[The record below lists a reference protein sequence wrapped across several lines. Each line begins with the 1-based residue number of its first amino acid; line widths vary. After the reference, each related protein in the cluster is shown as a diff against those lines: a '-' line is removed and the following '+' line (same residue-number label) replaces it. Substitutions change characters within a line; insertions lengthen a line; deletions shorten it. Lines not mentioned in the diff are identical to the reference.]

1 MAGVGEDGADLV
13 VERDRAPTALLSWSL
28 TEGARKGCYAVAIV
42 WQTPLGVESY
52 AAAGHELE
60 VPRFGC
66 PACGQPMS
74 FWGWSERDLR
84 AARSFKLIVRRQR
97 CKACRTSHSVLPS
110 FVTHGRLD
118 AVGVIGAALE
128 VMTGPTGS
136 GARKVA
142 QALDLPPTT
151 VRDWR
156 RRFVSRAEVLAA
168 GASRA
173 VVALGG
179 VAPSRAKTPGAVAI
193 GALRAAWREALRR
206 FGQVVG
212 SLWRF
217 ANCLVGSHLLSTN
230 INPPWSTA

>member
-1 MAGVGEDGADLV
+1 MGADLV
-13 VERDRAPTALLSWSL
+13 VGRDRAPTALLSWSL

-52 AAAGHELE
+52 GAAGRALE

-66 PACGQPMS
+66 PACGEPMS
-74 FWGWSERDLR
+74 FWGWSGRDLR
-84 AARSFKLIVRRQR
+84 AGRSHKLAVRRQR
-97 CKACRTSHSVLPS
+97 CKACGTSHAVLPS

-128 VMTGPTGS
+128 AMASPPS
-136 GARKVA
+136 AGARKVA
-142 QALDLPPTT
+142 EAAGLPSTT

-156 RRFVSRAEVLAA
+156 RRFVSRAEMLAA
-168 GASRA
+168 GAART

-179 VAPSRAKTPGAVAI
+179 VAPRLAGPPAAAAIRA
-193 GALRAAWREALRR
+193 LQAAWREALRR
-206 FGQVVG
+206 FGRAVG

-217 ANCLVGSHLLSTN
+217 ANGLVGSHLLSTD
-230 INPPWSTA
+230 INPPWSTS